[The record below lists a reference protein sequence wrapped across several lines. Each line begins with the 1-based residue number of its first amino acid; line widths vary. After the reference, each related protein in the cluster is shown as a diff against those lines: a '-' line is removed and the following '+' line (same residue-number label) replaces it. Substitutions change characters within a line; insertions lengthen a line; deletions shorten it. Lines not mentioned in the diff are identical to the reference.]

1 MNQGLTVSDEADR
14 KSLGPSSYHRLSVA
28 RESQWRHNEETAK
41 MESTQA
47 ATGPSATA
55 PIDIQKMSTFA
66 EFYPFYLG
74 EHSNLACRRL
84 HFLGS
89 SLGLVCVGMVFATGN
104 PLYLLLGLLC
114 GYACAWVGHFGFEKN
129 KPASFKRPLY
139 SFMGDWV
146 MYKDMWTGKVKVL

>member
-1 MNQGLTVSDEADR
+1 MYGLEAHLLRKFRFKAIIAKKQETNMTSTTPPADTTV
-14 KSLGPSSYHRLSVA
+14 
-28 RESQWRHNEETAK
+28 
-41 MESTQA
+41 
-47 ATGPSATA
+47 
-55 PIDIQKMSTFA
+55 DIQQFTTFA

-74 EHSNLACRRL
+74 EHSNRTCRRL

-89 SLGLVCVGMVFATGN
+89 SLGLVCLGMMFMTGK
-104 PLYLLLGLLC
+104 PQYVLYGLLC

-146 MYKDMWTGKVKVL
+146 MYKDMWLGKVSL